1 MTLMVMMVMVMAVI
15 VVVVEI
21 MLMLVMRVRVWL
33 QEGETAQTTFPHT
46 SVMFYG
52 RQTTHSVF
60 QYSYSCQLSI
70 FVTNCRKCYS
80 MWIYLDRFDSV
91 LESFSKNWN
100 LQQKY
105 LKKTHSGRRI
115 FYLHAIIWWSFQ
127 CFFLSL
133 LKKSISEEFPN
144 AVVGG
149 ICHRFLVQ
157 WSAADKSMRKRR
169 MGANQSIK
177 NWKRRTFEK
186 TAQWSFM
193 IFANTSCPKQ
203 WDKKGKYIWNFN
215 QEILGLPDHFLY
227 HKIWKKTYIHFLFWQ
242 YISKENLRHL

>member
-1 MTLMVMMVMVMAVI
+1 MTLMVMMVMVMALI

-91 LESFSKNWN
+91 LESFFKNWN

-127 CFFLSL
+127 CFF
-133 LKKSISEEFPN
+133 
-144 AVVGG
+144 
-149 ICHRFLVQ
+149 
-157 WSAADKSMRKRR
+157 
-169 MGANQSIK
+169 
-177 NWKRRTFEK
+177 
-186 TAQWSFM
+186 
-193 IFANTSCPKQ
+193 
-203 WDKKGKYIWNFN
+203 
-215 QEILGLPDHFLY
+215 
-227 HKIWKKTYIHFLFWQ
+227 FWVC
-242 YISKENLRHL
+242 

>member
-1 MTLMVMMVMVMAVI
+1 MTLMVMVMVMAVI

-105 LKKTHSGRRI
+105 LKKTHSGRPI

-127 CFFLSL
+127 CFFW
-133 LKKSISEEFPN
+133 
-144 AVVGG
+144 V
-149 ICHRFLVQ
+149 C
-157 WSAADKSMRKRR
+157 
-169 MGANQSIK
+169 
-177 NWKRRTFEK
+177 
-186 TAQWSFM
+186 
-193 IFANTSCPKQ
+193 
-203 WDKKGKYIWNFN
+203 
-215 QEILGLPDHFLY
+215 
-227 HKIWKKTYIHFLFWQ
+227 
-242 YISKENLRHL
+242 

>member
-1 MTLMVMMVMVMAVI
+1 MVMMVMVMAVI

-80 MWIYLDRFDSV
+80 LWIYLDRSDSV
-91 LESFSKNWN
+91 LESFFKNWN

-144 AVVGG
+144 AVLGG

-177 NWKRRTFEK
+177 NWK
-186 TAQWSFM
+186 
-193 IFANTSCPKQ
+193 
-203 WDKKGKYIWNFN
+203 
-215 QEILGLPDHFLY
+215 
-227 HKIWKKTYIHFLFWQ
+227 
-242 YISKENLRHL
+242 KENFWENCSVKFYDFCKHKLPQTMRQTR